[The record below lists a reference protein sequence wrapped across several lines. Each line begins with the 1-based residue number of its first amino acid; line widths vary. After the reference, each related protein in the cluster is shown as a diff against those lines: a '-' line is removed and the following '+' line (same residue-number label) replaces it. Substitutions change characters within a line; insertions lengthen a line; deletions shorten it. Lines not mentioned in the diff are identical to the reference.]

1 MSLSSLK
8 RDAASGKISLELVVR
23 FGKTDEEIPEKMR
36 GIRKISKVNTVGIY
50 LINEHGEES
59 ELHFKSAKL
68 VEYES

>member
-36 GIRKISKVNTVGIY
+36 GIRKIPFD
-50 LINEHGEES
+50 L
-59 ELHFKSAKL
+59 
-68 VEYES
+68 